1 MIRAPITFHVAGSIL
16 RDRWRLGQFY
26 GPLADG
32 LRARGGDVRLVMHER
47 DKVADQ
53 IAADDGFHV
62 IDHGQ
67 TRDPRVLN
75 SGIAYI
81 LPFRNMDPWGIRAF
95 SSIADKHFDPARIPA
110 PAAASFAARLQERLI
125 GGRTSRYIQPADVMA
140 VPAGCIAVFLQTE
153 SHRLVGETCYL
164 SMRRMV
170 TALMARDDPRP
181 ICIKP
186 HPRDFDSDTHE
197 WLYAQ
202 AQADPRVQI
211 VAGNIHD
218 ILAACSVVVTINSA
232 VGVEAMLHAKPVVLC
247 GHTDFHHCAV
257 TVKTVDEMDA
267 GVAQAM
273 AQIWPYEAF
282 LYWYF
287 VRHCLSPLRKTL
299 VQDFLGKVT
308 SAGFNVARFRLDPP
322 PKG

>member
-1 MIRAPITFHVAGSIL
+1 MIRQPITFHVAGSVL

-32 LRARGGDVRLVMHER
+32 LRARGGDVRLVVHER
-47 DKVADQ
+47 DKVAAQ
-53 IAADDGFHV
+53 VALDDGFHV

-67 TRDPRVLN
+67 MRHPRVLN

-81 LPFRNMDPWGIRAF
+81 QPFRNMDPWGIRAF

-110 PAAASFAARLQERLI
+110 EAAASFAARLRERLI
-125 GGRTSRYIQPADVMA
+125 GGRTSRYAQPEEVVP

-170 TALMARDDPRP
+170 QALMARDDPRP

-186 HPRDFDSDTHE
+186 HPRDADTDTFE
-197 WLYAQ
+197 WLHEQ
-202 AQADPRVQI
+202 AEADPRVQI
-211 VAGNIHD
+211 VAANIHD
-218 ILAACSVVVTINSA
+218 ILAVCDVVVTINSA
-232 VGVEAMLHAKPVVLC
+232 VGIEAMLHGKPAVLC
-247 GHTDFHHCAV
+247 GHTDFHHAAV
-257 TVKTVDEMDA
+257 TVKTADA
-267 GVAQAM
+267 MEEGVARAL
-273 AQIWPYEAF
+273 ATPWAHEAY

-299 VQDFLGKVT
+299 VQDFLGKV
-308 SAGFNVARFRLDPP
+308 SGAGFNVARFGLE
-322 PKG
+322 